1 MEGNGVLVDTV
12 VVLDFET
19 TGKLAHLDRATEVAA
34 VMFRDGRIVDQYQTL
49 IYAGVPIPQEITALT
64 GISTAMLRGAPRPQ
78 EVFRGLREFIGA
90 MPVVAHYASFDH
102 GVYRAELARAG
113 LRHEPEPFLCTCRLS
128 RRVLPNLDSHKL
140 GTVAAELNVRYRS
153 AAHRALADAEVCA
166 QVLHALCVR
175 IAELGIERVDE
186 PLLQRLMRYTP
197 VAKAST
203 YLKSQAK
210 SRAPAAVAPRQ
221 QPRVPTPVVESAR
234 PVPAERAP
242 LPDGW
247 RYRGPSAASGTA
259 TGPEVVFK
267 PAKERQVAWFAEP
280 EPALKYK
287 VLAQARAERADW
299 VYLDS
304 HRCLIEVATAE
315 TYHVLGWP
323 QDSAGML
330 TFTLKT
336 RPPVRVDRLKLL
348 RG

>member
-1 MEGNGVLVDTV
+1 MLADTV

-19 TGKLAHLDRATEVAA
+19 TGLSTQVDRATEVAA

-49 IYAGVPIPQEITALT
+49 INAGVPLSPMVTQLT
-64 GISTAMLRGAPRPQ
+64 GITTAMLRGAPRPE
-78 EVFRGLREFIGA
+78 EVFRRLREFIGA
-90 MPVVAHYASFDH
+90 VPVVAHNASFDY
-102 GVYRAELARAG
+102 GVYRAELARAD
-113 LRHEPEPFLCTCRLS
+113 LRREPEPFLCTKLLS
-128 RRVLPNLDSHKL
+128 RRVLPGRSSYSLSPL
-140 GTVAAELNVRYRS
+140 AAELNVRYRS

-175 IAELGIERVDE
+175 IAELGIERVDV

-197 VAKAST
+197 VAKASS
-203 YLKSQAK
+203 YLQSLAR
-210 SRAPAAVAPRQ
+210 SRAPAAVAPRP
-221 QPRVPTPVVESAR
+221 QPRVPTPVVESVR
-234 PVPAERAP
+234 TVPAERAP

-247 RYRGPSAASGTA
+247 RYRGPSAASGA
-259 TGPEVVFK
+259 AARPEVVFK

-280 EPALKYK
+280 EPALMHK

-304 HRCLIEVATAE
+304 HRCLIEVATAQ

-348 RG
+348 RY